1 MKKMRNLCPF
11 LFIQPIFASGYLLTL
26 ATQFS
31 ILIVCHNL
39 MKVKNRNFKKVAHKE
54 NQKLGSRKI

>member
-1 MKKMRNLCPF
+1 MPLSFCLTNLYERSSVNSSF
-11 LFIQPIFASGYLLTL
+11 SI
-26 ATQFS
+26 FS

-39 MKVKNRNFKKVAHKE
+39 MKVKNRNFKKVVHKE